1 MMHSRRAVAVEPVLR
16 AFLRG
21 GLSAPPFGEA
31 FVAVAP
37 ETSGVYFL
45 YRDGRLIYIGIAVHG
60 TGIRQELEKHLNGA
74 YGACTAAA
82 TTFDFEQTR
91 DPVVASREYLLAH
104 AAQHRGRLPLYNRNH
119 SLHER

>member
-1 MMHSRRAVAVEPVLR
+1 MMRLRRPVAVEPVLR
-16 AFLRG
+16 AFLSG
-21 GLSAPPFGEA
+21 GLSAPPFNEA
-31 FVAVAP
+31 FLAVAP

-74 YGACTAAA
+74 SCTAAA

-119 SLHER
+119 NLHER